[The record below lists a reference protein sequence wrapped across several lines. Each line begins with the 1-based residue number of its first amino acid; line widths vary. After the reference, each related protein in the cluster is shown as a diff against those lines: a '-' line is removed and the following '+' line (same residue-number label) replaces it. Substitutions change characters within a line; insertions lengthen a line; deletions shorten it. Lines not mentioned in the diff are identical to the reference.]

1 MESVTMAFDFKK
13 EYKEFYMPKGTPSI
27 SLEREK
33 AGQVLNAMH
42 KRRKRTGAYTT
53 LPPGYRSGEPGI
65 SLFYGT
71 AGVAYEMLRYAFPDK
86 IQSLF

>member
-1 MESVTMAFDFKK
+1 
-13 EYKEFYMPKGTPSI
+13 
-27 SLEREK
+27 
-33 AGQVLNAMH
+33 MH
-42 KRRKRTGAYTT
+42 KRRERTGAYTT